1 MIIRIQF
8 WSYFKDIAGSE
19 FTEVE
24 VPSGTTLG
32 QLQDRIGQQFPK
44 MASLRGCTLAS
55 VGVDYQTAEH
65 ILHDGDQ
72 VSLFPPVQ
80 GG

>member
-1 MIIRIQF
+1 MTIHVHY
-8 WSYFKDIAGSE
+8 WSYFKDIVGSDHSV
-19 FTEVE
+19 FE
-24 VPSGTTLG
+24 VPPETTLG
-32 QLQDRIGQQFPK
+32 QLQDRIGQLFPK
-44 MASLRGCTLAS
+44 MAALRGCTLAS

-65 ILHDGDQ
+65 PLRDGDQ

>member
-1 MIIRIQF
+1 MTIHVHF
-8 WSYFKDIAGSE
+8 WSYFKDITGSDHAV
-19 FTEVE
+19 FE
-24 VPSGTTLG
+24 VPAGTTLG
-32 QLQDRIGQQFPK
+32 QLQDTIGRQFPK
-44 MASLRGCTLAS
+44 MSSLRGCTLAS

-65 ILHDGDQ
+65 PLCDGDQ

>member
-1 MIIRIQF
+1 MTIHVHF
-8 WSYFKDIAGSE
+8 WSYFKDVAGQEDVE
-19 FTEVE
+19 FE
-24 VPSGTTLG
+24 VPPGTTLG
-32 QLQDRIGQQFPK
+32 QLQDVIGLRFPK

-55 VGVDYQTAEH
+55 VGVDYQTSEH
-65 ILHDGDQ
+65 LLSDGDQ